1 MSLSTRI
8 FSDALRDMQR
18 AMAAIEQPLFNTPAI
33 IPSFFNRV
41 GPHYPVTDMV
51 ETTDSFELHAEV
63 PGFDKN
69 DIKIEMPNGHTI
81 VLKGKVEKEHKIE
94 SPSSPSDTTTA
105 SEGSVTE
112 KTDSQQVTTT
122 ATNNDKQVVD
132 AANDGR
138 KWWIQERVSD
148 SFFRSFQLPI
158 TVDPE
163 TIKASYNNGVLKI
176 VIPKNE
182 DKEATQI
189 NID

>member
-8 FSDALRDMQR
+8 FSDAFRDMQR
-18 AMAAIEQPLFNTPAI
+18 AMAAIEQPLFNAPAI
-33 IPSFFNRV
+33 IPSFFNCV
-41 GPHYPVTDMV
+41 GPHYPITDMV

-69 DIKIEMPNGHTI
+69 DIKIEVPNGHTI
-81 VLKGKVEKEHKIE
+81 VLKGKVEKEHKVE
-94 SPSSPSDTTTA
+94 SPSDTTAA
-105 SEGSVTE
+105 SEDSVTE
-112 KTDSQQVTTT
+112 KADSQQVTTT
-122 ATNNDKQVVD
+122 ATDNDKQVVN

-138 KWWIQERVSD
+138 QWWVQERVSG

-163 TIKASYNNGVLKI
+163 TIKASYNNGVLKV